1 MVLPKFL
8 QKYLSQG
15 LRIVPKFIIVIC
27 YSWGEK
33 KEDIFLKSCG
43 VPPVTI
49 DLPEDSLKDSVDI
62 YFTYVYVCYMWY
74 VYHVYTYYSGYE

>member
-1 MVLPKFL
+1 M
-8 QKYLSQG
+8 
-15 LRIVPKFIIVIC
+15 
-27 YSWGEK
+27 
-33 KEDIFLKSCG
+33 
-43 VPPVTI
+43 TI